1 MRKLFSS
8 EPHNKDN
15 SLVKQVIEGD
25 NSAFA
30 EIISLYERRIRAL
43 GYSFFKNS
51 ADTDDFVQDVFL
63 RVYTKLKSFRGDSQF
78 STWLTRVAYNTAI
91 NSKNRRT
98 EYASLSENFD
108 MLDTDYGP
116 EELQLRKLTAEAVN
130 LAIKEL
136 PQTYGIC
143 LDMYFF
149 YDFAYNEISVIT
161 GLPVN
166 TVKSNVFRAKKILK
180 TKLEEFSGDNCEQ
193 EM

>member
-8 EPHNKDN
+8 DPHNRDN
-15 SLVKQVIEGD
+15 SLVKQVLAGD

-30 EIISLYERRIRAL
+30 EIISLYERRIRAM

-116 EELQLRKLTAEAVN
+116 EEQQLRRLTAEAVN

-166 TVKSNVFRAKKILK
+166 TIKSNVFRAKKILK
-180 TKLEEFSGDNCEQ
+180 IKLEEFSGDNCD
-193 EM
+193 